1 MSRGYSTETNCGNRR
16 SQHYRSLMEQRSA
29 SRPVGGQCG
38 SMVVEQAVLSSAP
51 HLGMWGPRVPPV
63 GGSLD
68 SRVLAFSIR
77 FIPEQSSKR
86 DGRETCQIL
95 AASSETYPHCF
106 GQNSVLWFHL
116 RAKGGKRVELPAK
129 GAWGAWGCA
138 IKSNL

>member
-1 MSRGYSTETNCGNRR
+1 
-16 SQHYRSLMEQRSA
+16 MEQRSA
-29 SRPVGGQCG
+29 SCPVSGQYG
-38 SMVVEQAVLSSAP
+38 SMVVEWAVLSSAA

-86 DGRETCQIL
+86 DSRETCHIL
-95 AASSETYPHCF
+95 AASPETYPHCL
-106 GQNSVLWFHL
+106 GQNSVLWSHL
-116 RAKGGKRVELPAK
+116 RAKGGKRVELPAQ

-138 IKSNL
+138 IKSNLCMKSYFKIIFKITD